1 MASTLRDDLASLKI
15 NRREPE
21 PLKLATRRRSA
32 GGGGGGIG
40 LATVVLWMIPLG
52 LLGTAG
58 FVAYRQVDKIR
69 AKPEVTVGLVQA
81 MTSGEAEKLLSA
93 KGYLKSRFQAMIG
106 ATIPGRVERMYVEE
120 GSKVKKGQ
128 VLAVLEHDDQK
139 AILASRKAVLKR
151 TEAEL
156 EEARLELKQK
166 EREARRAVRLYNQ
179 KTLAVE

>member
-21 PLKLATRRRSA
+21 PLQVSPSRRRR

-52 LLGTAG
+52 LLGVAG
-58 FVAYRQVDKIR
+58 AVAYRQVDKIR
-69 AKPEVTVGLVQA
+69 SKPEVTVGLVQA

-128 VLAVLEHDDQK
+128 VLAVLEHNDQK
-139 AILASRKAVLKR
+139 AILASRQAMLRR

-156 EEARLELKQK
+156 QEARLDLKQK
-166 EREARRAVRLYNQ
+166 EREARRALKLFNQ
-179 KTLAVE
+179 KTV

>member
-21 PLKLATRRRSA
+21 RITVSTSTGPGRRR
-32 GGGGGGIG
+32 GGGGGGLG
-40 LATVVLWMIPLG
+40 LATVLLWMIPLG

-93 KGYLKSRFQAMIG
+93 KGYLKSRFQSMIG
-106 ATIPGRVERMYVEE
+106 ATIPGRVERMFVEE
-120 GSKVKKGQ
+120 G
-128 VLAVLEHDDQK
+128 
-139 AILASRKAVLKR
+139 
-151 TEAEL
+151 
-156 EEARLELKQK
+156 
-166 EREARRAVRLYNQ
+166 
-179 KTLAVE
+179 